1 MKHYFSVYVE
11 VHSKSRKQ
19 DYIER
24 EDISL
29 SKKYSLSSA
38 PLWIYKLPGFNFRP
52 YESCTQKRIV
62 RWIVDPFSEGWKPA
76 SFVQEFVQVSEH
88 QLLTKIVTGKRQL
101 LFFILLLIYFSFAFI
116 PEINL
121 NSGTAAN
128 SPFSMNCVVLPIEKC
143 PWLHESMSCT
153 LCAFLRSIPLSL
165 WTLYVYGNNEERIW
179 EKHVFS

>member
-1 MKHYFSVYVE
+1 MKHYFSIYVE
-11 VHSKSRKQ
+11 VHSKSRKW
-19 DYIER
+19 DYTER

-52 YESCTQKRIV
+52 YESCTEKRV
-62 RWIVDPFSEGWKPA
+62 FRRSVDPFSEGWKLA
-76 SFVQEFVQVSEH
+76 SFVQEFVQVSGH
-88 QLLTKIVTGKRQL
+88 QLLTKIITGKRKL
-101 LFFILLLIYFSFAFI
+101 LFCILLLISFSFAFI

-128 SPFSMNCVVLPIEKC
+128 SPFSMICVALPIEKC
-143 PWLHESMSCT
+143 LWLHESMPCI
-153 LCAFLRSIPLSL
+153 LCAFLRGIPLSL
-165 WTLYVYGNNEERIW
+165 WTLYVYGNNKERIW